1 MLIQRRPVPI
11 LSPFT
16 IKMTIFIILGFNY
29 VSGVSL
35 GKCKK
40 NVPKYSHI
48 YPYTHLSYVYPSYTQ
63 KNNIV
68 YTLCSVKVF
77 DNLFFSF

>member
-16 IKMTIFIILGFNY
+16 SKMTIFIILGFNY
-29 VSGVSL
+29 ASGVSL

-40 NVPKYSHI
+40 KMY
-48 YPYTHLSYVYPSYTQ
+48 L
-63 KNNIV
+63 NILI
-68 YTLCSVKVF
+68 YTLIYIFLIYTPHKKITYCTLCFVKVF
-77 DNLFFSF
+77 DDPYFF

>member
-40 NVPKYSHI
+40 MY
-48 YPYTHLSYVYPSYTQ
+48 L
-63 KNNIV
+63 NILT
-68 YTLCSVKVF
+68 YTLIHIFLMYIPLIHKKIT
-77 DNLFFSF
+77 